1 MGGARS
7 LSREVCQGIRAALVG
22 SEPTVAYLSQ
32 RGRLE
37 LASLREELALS
48 PDAHFM
54 SRTEGSL
61 TRTWTF
67 AGTKQNRTY
76 ARSASIGG
84 ARVKFDA
91 LSVQAPA
98 ALMHRGD
105 SDSDIA
111 LTDEELGAF
120 AEGIKFAACLP
131 THLLR
136 RTVAAR
142 FFVLMQSPQ

>member
-1 MGGARS
+1 
-7 LSREVCQGIRAALVG
+7 
-22 SEPTVAYLSQ
+22 
-32 RGRLE
+32 
-37 LASLREELALS
+37 
-48 PDAHFM
+48 
-54 SRTEGSL
+54 
-61 TRTWTF
+61 
-67 AGTKQNRTY
+67 
-76 ARSASIGG
+76 
-84 ARVKFDA
+84 
-91 LSVQAPA
+91 
-98 ALMHRGD
+98 MHRGD